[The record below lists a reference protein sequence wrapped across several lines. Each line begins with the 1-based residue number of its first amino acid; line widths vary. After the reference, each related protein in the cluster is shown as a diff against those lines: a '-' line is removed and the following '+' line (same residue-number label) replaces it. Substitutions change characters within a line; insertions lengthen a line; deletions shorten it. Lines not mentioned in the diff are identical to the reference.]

1 MTQAA
6 TVPEVAEAM
15 LPRPFRLVS
24 KTPETPDTF
33 TLIFEDESGEAMPFR
48 PGQFMM
54 IYVFGVGEVPISVA
68 GNPHLAHTLVHTV
81 RAVGAVTD
89 ALCALKPGD
98 IVGVRGPYGTGW
110 PLEDAANRDLLII
123 AGGIGLAPL
132 RPAIVEALNR
142 REEFRSLTLLY
153 GARTPVDLLYRDDLL
168 GWESTPAIDVEVTV
182 DRASSDWWG
191 DVGLVTRLLPRVS
204 FVPANTSAFVCGPEV
219 MMKVVA
225 RELRHLGVAP
235 TNIAVS
241 MERNMKCGIGL
252 CGHCQYGSDFLCWAG
267 PVGSFQKYEAR
278 LGVDE
283 I

>member
-1 MTQAA
+1 MTQTRA
-6 TVPEVAEAM
+6 VPEVAEPM

-24 KTPETPDTF
+24 KFPETSDTF
-33 TLIFEDESGEAMPFR
+33 TLVLEAESGEPTTFR

-54 IYVFGVGEVPISVA
+54 MYVFGVGEVPISIA
-68 GNPHLAHTLVHTV
+68 GNPHDAHTLVHTV
-81 RAVGAVTD
+81 RAVGGVTN
-89 ALCALKPGD
+89 ALCALRPGD
-98 IVGVRGPYGTGW
+98 VVGIRGPYGTSW
-110 PLEDAANRDLLII
+110 PLDEAVGRDLIVI

-132 RPAIVEALNR
+132 RPALLEALHR
-142 REEFRSLTLLY
+142 RDEYQSLSLLY

-191 DVGLVTRLLPRVS
+191 DVGLVTGLLPRIS
-204 FVPANTSAFVCGPEV
+204 FVPSNTSAFVCGPEV

-225 RELRHLGVAP
+225 RTLRDRGVSASS
-235 TNIAVS
+235 IAIS

-252 CGHCQYGSDFLCWAG
+252 CGHCQYGPDFLCWAG
-267 PVGSFQKYEAR
+267 PIGSFQKFAPR

>member
-1 MTQAA
+1 MTQA
-6 TVPEVAEAM
+6 TTLPELAEPM

-33 TLIFEDESGEAMPFR
+33 TLIFEDEEARPITFR

-54 IYVFGVGEVPISVA
+54 IYVFGVGEVPISIA
-68 GNPHLAHTLVHTV
+68 GNPHVGHTLVHTV

-89 ALCALKPGD
+89 ALCALSPGD
-98 IVGVRGPYGTGW
+98 VVGVRGPYGTAW
-110 PLEDAANRDLLII
+110 PLDEAVNRDLIII

-132 RPAIVEALNR
+132 RPAVVEALNR
-142 REEFRSLTLLY
+142 RDEYRSLSLLY
-153 GARTPVDLLYRDDLL
+153 GARTPLDLLYRDDLL
-168 GWESTPAIDVEVTV
+168 GWASTPAIDVEVTV
-182 DRASSDWWG
+182 DRAPSDWWG

-204 FVPANTSAFVCGPEV
+204 FSPANTSALVCGPEV

-225 RELRHLGVAP
+225 RELRGLGVAAS
-235 TNIAVS
+235 NIAISV
-241 MERNMKCGIGL
+241 ERNMKCGIGL

-267 PVGSFQKYEAR
+267 PVGSFQRFAAR